1 MNENKMGTLPIN
13 KLILSMSLPMM
24 ISMVI
29 QSLYN
34 IVDSMFVAQLGEE
47 ALTAVSLAF
56 PIQNLMIAVMVGT
69 GVGMNALLSRNLGEK
84 KFDEANKTALNG
96 VFLAVVHYI
105 LFLVLSLTIVRPFF
119 LAQTSD
125 PEIVRSGIIYLSIVM
140 AFSLGQFFQVTY
152 ERLLQSTGRTI
163 YSMWTQGLGAV
174 INIVLDPILIF
185 GWFGLPRMGV
195 AGAAW
200 ATVIG
205 QGVAA
210 GLAMYLNAKKNPDLQ
225 MDFRGFRP
233 QKSIIR
239 EIYSVGVPS
248 IVMTSIS
255 SVTTFS
261 LNMILIQFSS
271 TATAVFGVY
280 YKLQSFVFMPVFGLT
295 NGIIPILSYNYGA
308 KKKQRILE
316 AMKLSIMYAM
326 GVMLM
331 GLVIFQVFPVQLL
344 SLFNA
349 SSEMMAIGVPAI
361 RTISLCFVLA
371 GFNIL
376 ASTIYQAFGKGMLSL
391 SVSVT
396 RQLVVLVPLAYL
408 FSLTGTIQAV
418 WWSYPAAELV
428 ATGLCVYFIRMLHKR
443 VISQLPEELDVEM
456 PVTIKK

>member
-1 MNENKMGTLPIN
+1 
-13 KLILSMSLPMM
+13 
-24 ISMVI
+24 
-29 QSLYN
+29 
-34 IVDSMFVAQLGEE
+34 
-47 ALTAVSLAF
+47 
-56 PIQNLMIAVMVGT
+56 
-69 GVGMNALLSRNLGEK
+69 
-84 KFDEANKTALNG
+84 
-96 VFLAVVHYI
+96 
-105 LFLVLSLTIVRPFF
+105 
-119 LAQTSD
+119 
-125 PEIVRSGIIYLSIVM
+125 
-140 AFSLGQFFQVTY
+140 
-152 ERLLQSTGRTI
+152 
-163 YSMWTQGLGAV
+163 
-174 INIVLDPILIF
+174 
-185 GWFGLPRMGV
+185 MGV

-316 AMKLSIMYAM
+316 AMKLSIIYAM

-408 FSLTGTIQAV
+408 FSLTGNIQAV

-428 ATGLCVYFIRMLHKR
+428 ATALCVYFIRMLHKR
-443 VISQLPEELDVEM
+443 VISQLPEELNVEM

>member
-84 KFDEANKTALNG
+84 KFVEANKTALNG

-125 PEIVRSGIIYLSIVM
+125 PEIVRSGISYLSIVM

-185 GWFGLPRMGV
+185 G
-195 AGAAW
+195 
-200 ATVIG
+200 
-205 QGVAA
+205 
-210 GLAMYLNAKKNPDLQ
+210 
-225 MDFRGFRP
+225 
-233 QKSIIR
+233 
-239 EIYSVGVPS
+239 
-248 IVMTSIS
+248 
-255 SVTTFS
+255 
-261 LNMILIQFSS
+261 
-271 TATAVFGVY
+271 
-280 YKLQSFVFMPVFGLT
+280 
-295 NGIIPILSYNYGA
+295 
-308 KKKQRILE
+308 
-316 AMKLSIMYAM
+316 
-326 GVMLM
+326 
-331 GLVIFQVFPVQLL
+331 
-344 SLFNA
+344 
-349 SSEMMAIGVPAI
+349 
-361 RTISLCFVLA
+361 
-371 GFNIL
+371 
-376 ASTIYQAFGKGMLSL
+376 
-391 SVSVT
+391 
-396 RQLVVLVPLAYL
+396 
-408 FSLTGTIQAV
+408 
-418 WWSYPAAELV
+418 
-428 ATGLCVYFIRMLHKR
+428 
-443 VISQLPEELDVEM
+443 
-456 PVTIKK
+456 

>member
-1 MNENKMGTLPIN
+1 MTENKMGTLPIN

-84 KFDEANKTALNG
+84 KFVEANKTALNG

-125 PEIVRSGIIYLSIVM
+125 PEIVRSGISYLSIVM

-316 AMKLSIMYAM
+316 AMKLSIIYAM

-408 FSLTGTIQAV
+408 FSLTGNIQAV

-428 ATGLCVYFIRMLHKR
+428 ATALCVYFIRMLHKR
-443 VISQLPEELDVEM
+443 VISQLPEELNVEM

>member
-84 KFDEANKTALNG
+84 KFVEANKTALNG

-125 PEIVRSGIIYLSIVM
+125 PEIVRSGISYLSIVM

-316 AMKLSIMYAM
+316 AMKLSIIYAM

-408 FSLTGTIQAV
+408 FSLTGNIQAV

-428 ATGLCVYFIRMLHKR
+428 ATALCVYFIRMLHKR
-443 VISQLPEELDVEM
+443 VISQLPEELNVEM